1 MLPEGL
7 IFENESFIKPGHSV
21 KLLVILPHPP
31 QKVSESSLLFR
42 FTCHGLATGQSYIFR
57 VRAVNAAGLSEYSQ
71 DSEAIEVKAAIG
83 KLLLY
88 NLAEGENELSNSPS
102 SL

>member
-1 MLPEGL
+1 MHKRYLISVPLLPP
-7 IFENESFIKPGHSV
+7 FRKQMVFIKPDHSV
-21 KLLVILPHPP
+21 KLKPSCLISPSFP
-31 QKVSESSLLFR
+31 FR

-83 KLLLY
+83 KFLMH
-88 NLAEGENELSNSPS
+88 NLVDKNGFFNKL
-102 SL
+102 